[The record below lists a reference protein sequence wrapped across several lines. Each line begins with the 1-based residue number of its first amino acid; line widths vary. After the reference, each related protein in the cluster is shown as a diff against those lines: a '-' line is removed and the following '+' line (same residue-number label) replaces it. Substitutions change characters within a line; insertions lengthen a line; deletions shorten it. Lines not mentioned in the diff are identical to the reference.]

1 MIKFNLKEISP
12 KLFVGSVIP
21 PAIVALFACA
31 AFSLVNTSI
40 VKKNVTAATNASMYK
55 LKSEI
60 QGVLQPNMDKMSNW
74 QAIVQEIHEE
84 KALSRVMKGI
94 SNDLASDT
102 MFYYATRISRLQ
114 AGGFFINNVGWVPD
128 DNWEPSSR
136 DWFKLAVENSGLFTF
151 TEPYIDERTGKT
163 CTTFSQAVKN
173 ANGTVLG
180 EWM

>member
-40 VKKNVTAATNASMYK
+40 VKKNVTAATNAGMYK

-84 KALSRVMKGI
+84 KALSRVLTIIG
-94 SNDLASDT
+94 S
-102 MFYYATRISRLQ
+102 LQ
-114 AGGFFINNVGWVPD
+114 AVTG
-128 DNWEPSSR
+128 SSLQS
-136 DWFKLAVENSGLFTF
+136 KTAVFSPLLSRTLTNERGKPAQLFHRRSKTR
-151 TEPYIDERTGKT
+151 TEPCSE
-163 CTTFSQAVKN
+163 
-173 ANGTVLG
+173 
-180 EWM
+180 